1 MSEKDFSL
9 AVFTTLSERMREDW
23 NRRVRYDYRLWVTN
37 TLTKNAELLDEGER
51 DFAVFKNI
59 AQQTKRG
66 VALEVGCGVGRMLPA
81 AKRVFQSVLGVDI
94 SEEAIQKARTLLDS
108 ASGISV
114 ETSSGF
120 TLENVADNSID
131 YVWSFASMPHMPT
144 RVFASYLSEIQR
156 VVVPEGLVQLQ
167 VFLGEQAP
175 PNEFDT
181 LRMRAY
187 TMSALESACALAG
200 LQVEVFEP
208 ITMPLSDC
216 LSELGIEPV
225 VMTCR
230 LSESPKG
237 SIEAIAAALLPD
249 TPELYDAMAPCADF
263 EAWLAT
269 HYADR
274 LHSDG
279 DFDRARRAL
288 EYVIQ
293 NCKTTTVDVSDIMQ
307 RLEGLSDKRES
318 PVMSTDVF
326 EQNMACLRDVC
337 PAVYSQLVSFRSAD
351 SKRAIRISGSEDGPV
366 LWSGKTCLDHPQKPI
381 RAAEAWVKR
390 TYSEE
395 AVQKSSRI
403 IVVGFGAG
411 YHIEALLA
419 DSSKRVSCIE
429 PDIEVL
435 YAAFCARDLR
445 TVIPRLESLV
455 LYEEQALELD
465 CNDAQLIVRPQA
477 IIVSAE
483 KAEDIQRHFY
493 ATRGTQS
500 LHPRIAVLG
509 PLQGGTLSIGEYT
522 THALQALGQNVRGI
536 DMSGFNDPYMLVSSL
551 IRDEFKQKAA
561 RQMYIETLS
570 TFLLESLTERPIDI
584 LICMAQAPISPKVL
598 MEFRKRG
605 VITVLWFVEDYLR
618 FTYWKETA
626 QFFDY
631 VFTIQKG
638 VCIEEIRKAGAGRVH
653 YLPTACNPLVHAP
666 VELTDAEKER
676 WGSPLSFV
684 GAGYYNRQQTF
695 ASLSHYPLK
704 IWGTEWPTARPFDKL
719 VQESGR
725 RLKPEEYNKIFNATD
740 VNINLHSSTER
751 DGVDPTG
758 DFVNPRTFELAS
770 AGAFQLVDERS
781 LLAECFIPG
790 EEIVTFSSVED
801 LRQKIEYYR
810 ERPSERMA
818 IAEKARTRALR
829 DHTYEKRVEQMLEYI
844 YAGSYKRLQD
854 RQGTNP
860 WSQMIEKASF
870 DPELQRQCERASA
883 RGADPVLDGIVS
895 EIVTGHG
902 SLTEAEQKLLF
913 LHHVKKQILRMDK
926 GGAGV
931 KNG

>member
-9 AVFTTLSERMREDW
+9 AVFATLSERMREDW

-51 DFAVFKNI
+51 DFAVFQNI

-81 AKRVFQSVLGVDI
+81 AKRIFQSVLGIDI
-94 SEEAIQKARTLLDS
+94 SDEAIQKARALVGN
-108 ASGISV
+108 AGGISV

-120 TLENVADNSID
+120 TLDNVADESID

-156 VVVPEGLVQLQ
+156 VVAPEGLVQLQ

-200 LQVEVFEP
+200 LQVERLEP

-216 LSELGIEPV
+216 LIELGIEPV
-225 VMTCR
+225 VVTCR
-230 LSESPKG
+230 RSQFPSS

-249 TPELYDAMAPCADF
+249 GPEVYDAMAPCADF
-263 EAWLAT
+263 EVWLAT

-279 DFDRARRAL
+279 DFDRARGAL

-307 RLEGLSDKRES
+307 RLEELSDRRES
-318 PVMSTDVF
+318 PTMSTGVF
-326 EQNMACLRDVC
+326 EQNMACLRDVF
-337 PAVYSQLVSFRSAD
+337 PVVHSQLVSFS
-351 SKRAIRISGSEDGPV
+351 STENKRAIRISGSEDGPV

-395 AVQKSSRI
+395 AVRKSSRI
-403 IVVGFGAG
+403 MAVGFGAG

-435 YAAFCARDLR
+435 YAAFSARDLR

-455 LYEEQALELD
+455 LYQGEASELD
-465 CNDAQLIVRPQA
+465 CNDAQLLVRPQA
-477 IIVSAE
+477 IIVSGD
-483 KAEDIQRHFY
+483 KAEDIQRRFY

-536 DMSGFNDPYMLVSSL
+536 DMSGFNDPYMLVPSL

-570 TFLLESLTERPIDI
+570 AFLLESLTERPIDI

-598 MEFRKRG
+598 MELRKRG

-618 FTYWKETA
+618 FTYWRETA

-638 VCIEEIRKAGAGRVH
+638 RCLEEIRKAGAGQVH

-704 IWGTEWPTARPFDKL
+704 IWGTEWPTGRPFDKL

-740 VNINLHSSTER
+740 VNINLHSSSER

-781 LLAECFIPG
+781 LLAECFVPG

-810 ERPSERMA
+810 DRPNERMA
-818 IAEKARTRALR
+818 VAEKARTRALR
-829 DHTYEKRVEQMLEYI
+829 DHTYQKRLEQMLEYI

-870 DPELQRQCERASA
+870 DPELQRHCERANA

-913 LHHVKKQILRMDK
+913 LHHVKKQIMRMDK